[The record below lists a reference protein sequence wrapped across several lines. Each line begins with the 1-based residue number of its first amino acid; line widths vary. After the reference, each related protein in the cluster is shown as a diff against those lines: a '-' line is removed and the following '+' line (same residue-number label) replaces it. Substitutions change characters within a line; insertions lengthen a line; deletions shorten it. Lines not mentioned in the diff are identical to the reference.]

1 LAETSG
7 TSGASGA
14 SGTSGYPIFKSEE
27 GAFDRAKFNQQLNES
42 QGKVVDSDAAE
53 KMKAANT
60 VIEAAKDFFYS
71 SYEKNLKE
79 LSKDIDPK
87 SIYYRSSS
95 ADTGSPSR
103 EIQKRIDKGEALD
116 GKEIFDMS
124 KKTAEQRIENAN
136 KLKNGKVT
144 EIIESLGLGSIKDF
158 SLYEEV
164 KDDFDSKIKKNEKF
178 KFEYLEG
185 NLEKIISYFN
195 EKDSTLASQ
204 YASKL
209 YTDENR
215 AILAAFAKIL
225 KGEGFDNDY
234 VKKAA
239 ESYDKHMLV
248 LSEKDQGVK
257 AEDVIKKAGEE
268 AKKEETATKTEEQKL
283 EEKKAEEPK
292 KEPAAENK
300 DAKVDQPK
308 ETPTT
313 TPTTEEPKKTEE
325 KKEPEVKTAEQKL
338 DEKKP
343 EEKKESTG
351 TVEGTKG
358 KGKGKGKGKEKEP
371 VFSEPVKGIFDMLG
385 IKLPAAKDGEGDK
398 GEGDKGKGKNKGL
411 TTGSAQGDKTMEELG
426 FAKPKE
432 GESGG
437 DKGKKDNKSTTDN
450 KATKL
455 DEKVSTN
462 TDKKSETSTTS
473 TPIKETQT
481 QNLSSVSTPDTDK
494 KDVKKEEPATTT
506 ATTTENQAVD
516 KNTSAINDAKTTA
529 EATKETEDK
538 TKKEDQD
545 KMNKEMSDN
554 MKSMVSLLTQLNNT
568 LKNPLMVI
576 PNNKKFH

>member
-1 LAETSG
+1 MAETSG
-7 TSGASGA
+7 TSGTSGA

-27 GAFDRAKFNQQLNES
+27 GAFDRAKFNQQLKES

-103 EIQKRIDKGEALD
+103 EIEKRIDKGEALD

-292 KEPAAENK
+292 KELASENK

-308 ETPTT
+308 EAPTATPT
-313 TPTTEEPKKTEE
+313 PEEPKKTEE

-338 DEKKP
+338 EEKKP

-351 TVEGTKG
+351 TVEGKKDEGTKG
-358 KGKGKGKGKEKEP
+358 KSKGKEKEP
-371 VFSEPVKGIFDMLG
+371 TFSEPVKGILDMLG
-385 IKLPAAKDGEGDK
+385 IKAPAAKEGEGDK
-398 GEGDKGKGKNKGL
+398 GEGDKGKGKGI
-411 TTGSAQGDKTMEELG
+411 TTGSAQVDKNLEEMG
-426 FAKPKE
+426 FVKPKE

-437 DKGKKDNKSTTDN
+437 DKGKSDNKSKTE
-450 KATKL
+450 KKETKL
-455 DEKVSTN
+455 EEKVSGN

-481 QNLSSVSTPDTDK
+481 QNLSSVSTPDNT
-494 KDVKKEEPATTT
+494 KKEDNKEDNKTTT
-506 ATTTENQAVD
+506 TTTTENNTTD
-516 KNTSAINDAKTTA
+516 KKTEEPNDVKTTS
-529 EATKETEDK
+529 EAQKESEDK

-545 KMNKEMSDN
+545 KINKEMSDN
-554 MKSMVSLLTQLNNT
+554 MKSMVALLTQLNNT